1 MVNSFIGNLTGDIGG
16 QRIPL
21 SLLQADI
28 HQEGDGQL
36 DWRISFGNASQA
48 AIYLPLLPSLSL
60 PYGWLTASEN
70 PPQLLDGLELTGNGS
85 FTAMVVLTFQTGEEL
100 TLQHSSQGLSTQQPG
115 RVVFTSQVSGSH
127 PQDFNASSLFPL
139 ALILSEQT
147 AGSVQGTATQASVT
161 LNLNINYQ
169 PADAAAP
176 RPALG
181 LTLEQQDLSSD
192 SREITFSVI
201 STLQQPSVAGTLQG
215 SIDNETLPASLIRAT
230 VDPEVDG
237 QLRWNLSIPEESEAP
252 TYLPFL
258 PALVLPAGW
267 LTADERPEELR
278 DGLESSG
285 DGKLNATVLLSFPSG
300 EQLRVEVSSA
310 GGITATQPPVLEYNS
325 RISGSHPP
333 SFDASQL
340 LPLALLLQEDP
351 VGILLGEQVL
361 AGNVTI
367 SVSINYSPVDP
378 EPPTP
383 ALVLT
388 LERTDTQVSEDG
400 RSITFMTRSTLTAV
414 PGVEELEGSLDG
426 TLNGQ
431 PVPQTQ
437 ITATVSASRD
447 GQVDWKITFSDGAQA
462 NTYLPLL
469 PSLSLPYGWLTAS
482 ENPPQ
487 LLDGLELT
495 GNGSFTA
502 MVVLTFQTGEEL
514 TLQHSSQGLS
524 TQQPGRVVFTSQVSG
539 SHPQD
544 FNASSLFPL
553 ALILSE
559 QTAGS
564 VQGTAT
570 QASVILNLNI
580 NYQPADAATPRPALV
595 LTLEHHDFGRE
606 NSFITFTSSSL
617 LERFIPIDP
626 NVTSPPTAMV
636 TPSVILLPSPVVT
649 PTIALPSEG
658 RYCSRSCYDCDK
670 STLPSNFWLSLKLE
684 TALLEETLM

>member
-1 MVNSFIGNLTGDIGG
+1 M
-16 QRIPL
+16 
-21 SLLQADI
+21 
-28 HQEGDGQL
+28 
-36 DWRISFGNASQA
+36 
-48 AIYLPLLPSLSL
+48 
-60 PYGWLTASEN
+60 
-70 PPQLLDGLELTGNGS
+70 
-85 FTAMVVLTFQTGEEL
+85 
-100 TLQHSSQGLSTQQPG
+100 
-115 RVVFTSQVSGSH
+115 
-127 PQDFNASSLFPL
+127 
-139 ALILSEQT
+139 
-147 AGSVQGTATQASVT
+147 QGTATQASITV
-161 LNLNINYQ
+161 NLNINYQ
-169 PADAAAP
+169 PTDAAAP

-192 SREITFSVI
+192 SREITFSII

-230 VDPEVDG
+230 LDPEVDG
-237 QLRWNLSIPEESEAP
+237 QLRWNLSVPEESEAQ

-285 DGKLNATVLLSFPSG
+285 DGKLNATVLVTFPSG
-300 EQLRVEVSSA
+300 EQLRIEVSSA
-310 GGITATQPPVLEYNS
+310 GGLTPTQPPVLDYNI
-325 RISGSHPP
+325 RVSGSYPP
-333 SFDASQL
+333 GFDASQL
-340 LPLALLLQEDP
+340 LPLALPLQEDP

-378 EPPTP
+378 EAPTP
-383 ALVLT
+383 TLVLT
-388 LERTDTQVSEDG
+388 LESTDTQVSEDG
-400 RSITFMTRSTLTAV
+400 RSITFITRSTLTAA

-447 GQVDWKITFSDGAQA
+447 GQVDWSITFSEGAQA

-469 PSLSLPYGWLTAS
+469 PSLSLPFGWLTAS

-502 MVVLTFQTGEEL
+502 MVVLNFESGEQL

-524 TQQPGRVVFTSQVSG
+524 TQQPGRLIFTSQVSG

-553 ALILSE
+553 ALIISE

-564 VQGTAT
+564 VQGTAMK
-570 QASVILNLNI
+570 ASVTLNLVI
-580 NYQPADAATPRPALV
+580 NYQSVFSDEARPAMI
-595 LTLEHHDFGRE
+595 LTLEHRDVSVESTLILFA
-606 NSFITFTSSSL
+606 STSML
-617 LERFIPIDP
+617 DLFVP
-626 NVTSPPTAMV
+626 NVTSPPAVMMTPPV
-636 TPSVILLPSPVVT
+636 TVLPSPSVT
-649 PTIALPSEG
+649 VLSPVLPDGTS
-658 RYCSRSCYDCDK
+658 YK
-670 STLPSNFWLSLKLE
+670 
-684 TALLEETLM
+684 